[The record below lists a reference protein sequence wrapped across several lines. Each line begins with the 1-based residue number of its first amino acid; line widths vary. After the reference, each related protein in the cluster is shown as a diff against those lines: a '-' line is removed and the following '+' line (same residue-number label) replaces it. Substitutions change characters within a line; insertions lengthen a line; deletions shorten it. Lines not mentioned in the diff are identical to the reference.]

1 MRKAIHI
8 ILLSFFSYSLVFA
21 GEVHRIIINGV
32 INPVATEYIVKAV
45 ERADKEKAELL
56 VIEMDTPGG
65 LMESMHQIIKAIQSS
80 SVPVAVYVSPSGSRA
95 GSAGVFITYAAHIA
109 AMAPSTNIGS
119 AHPVFGG
126 GMPGSKPDS
135 ASSETLMEKVV
146 NDAVAKIKAV
156 AKKRGRNVQWAEK
169 AIRESA
175 NITETEAL
183 KLHVIDYVVPTL
195 DSLLSVLDGKTIALD
210 DGSRKQLHSKHAI
223 VQSYEMDWRQRFL
236 DTITNPNIAYIL
248 MMLGIYGLLFE
259 LYSPGTILPGVV
271 GGICLILGLYA
282 LQTLSVNYAG
292 ILLILFAV
300 ILFLLEIKIP
310 SFGVLSIGGVVS
322 LVVGSV
328 MLFDSPLGLV
338 RVSWQVI
345 SGVAVVS
352 VLFFVFAIGMAVKTA
367 RSKPKT
373 GKVGLIGEIG
383 EVYKPLNPRG
393 TVKLHGE
400 FWKAV
405 CDQKLNKGRKIK
417 VVAFDSDHFELKVE
431 PLE

>member
-1 MRKAIHI
+1 
-8 ILLSFFSYSLVFA
+8 
-21 GEVHRIIINGV
+21 
-32 INPVATEYIVKAV
+32 
-45 ERADKEKAELL
+45 
-56 VIEMDTPGG
+56 
-65 LMESMHQIIKAIQSS
+65 
-80 SVPVAVYVSPSGSRA
+80 
-95 GSAGVFITYAAHIA
+95 
-109 AMAPSTNIGS
+109 
-119 AHPVFGG
+119 
-126 GMPGSKPDS
+126 
-135 ASSETLMEKVV
+135 
-146 NDAVAKIKAV
+146 
-156 AKKRGRNVQWAEK
+156 
-169 AIRESA
+169 
-175 NITETEAL
+175 
-183 KLHVIDYVVPTL
+183 
-195 DSLLSVLDGKTIALD
+195 
-210 DGSRKQLHSKHAI
+210 
-223 VQSYEMDWRQRFL
+223 
-236 DTITNPNIAYIL
+236 

>member
-1 MRKAIHI
+1 MIKII
-8 ILLSFFSYSLVFA
+8 YLILLSSSFILGA
-21 GEVHRIIINGV
+21 EVQRIIIDGV

-45 ERADKEKAELL
+45 ERAEKEKAELL

-65 LMESMHQIIKAIQSS
+65 LMESMHRIIKAIQSS
-80 SVPVAVYVSPSGSRA
+80 TVPVAVYVAPSGSRA

-126 GMPGSKPDS
+126 GMPGAKADS
-135 ASSETLMEKVV
+135 ASTETLMEKVI
-146 NDAVAKIKAV
+146 NDAVAKIKSV
-156 AKKRGRNVQWAEK
+156 AKKRGRNVEWAEK

-175 NITETEAL
+175 NITESEAL
-183 KLHVIDYVVPTL
+183 KLNVIDYIAPTL
-195 DSLLSVLDGKTIALD
+195 DSLLTIVDGKVIELD
-210 DGSRKQLHSKHAI
+210 VGIKKELHTKHAI
-223 VQSYEMDWRQRFL
+223 VQSYEMDWRQQLL

-259 LYSPGTILPGVV
+259 LYSPGAILPGVV

-292 ILLILFAV
+292 VLLILFAV

-310 SFGVLSIGGVVS
+310 SFGILSIGGVVS
-322 LVVGSV
+322 LVLGSV
-328 MLFDSPLGLV
+328 MLFDSPLSFV
-338 RVSWQVI
+338 QVSWQVI
-345 SGVAVVS
+345 LGVVLVS

-367 RSKPKT
+367 RTKPST
-373 GKVGLIGEIG
+373 GKAGLIGETG
-383 EVYKPLNPRG
+383 DVYKTLNPGG
-393 TVKLHGE
+393 TVKIHGE

-405 CDQKLNKGRKIK
+405 CDRKVPKGKKIK
-417 VVAFDSDHFELKVE
+417 VVGFDGERLELKVE
-431 PLE
+431 PIE